1 MYFPVILRIGIFTEC
16 DNIWDCCTSENPC
29 GLNRGDCDLN
39 DHCMN
44 DLVCGIANC
53 GEGFPVN
60 SDCCETSGTY
70 ISSLIISGSKSQD
83 SGHVLEVYKF
93 QTFKLC
99 ILAILGLSVMATR

>member
-1 MYFPVILRIGIFTEC
+1 MYFPVILRVDIFTDC

-53 GEGFPVN
+53 GEGFPEN

-70 ISSLIISGSKSQD
+70 ISSLILSCPKSQD
-83 SGHVLEVYKF
+83 SSHGLDVY
-93 QTFKLC
+93 
-99 ILAILGLSVMATR
+99 